1 MPSNT
6 KIQGYSIIILAVF
19 TWSFSEV
26 IVKLLQQKI
35 GPLALSFFRFF
46 IGGIFLLIILL
57 FKKDLSGFKKL
68 LKENWK
74 FLIISSCF
82 ALGISNV
89 IYFMGVRNTQANI
102 AATIYSTYPIWITI
116 YSILLLQE
124 KNNLKLKFIGLSIGI
139 FGVIILMTNFNFIGL
154 FESEYLF
161 GNVLVLLGSILWGLY
176 SVLGKRIQIN
186 EKNTTNIPLKF
197 SFISSL
203 LACLPIFVILIF
215 TSEFQNFGNYDIQS
229 WAWIFFLG
237 IISTGLGIFLL
248 FEGIKRLEV
257 SKGMSL
263 AFLKPIFATIL
274 AFFILKEI
282 PTLSLYISVGMII
295 ISIVLINKNPK
306 IKKSDKNGNDLKL
319 I

>member
-1 MPSNT
+1 MPLNT
-6 KIQGYSIIILAVF
+6 KIQGYLIIILAVF
-19 TWSFSEV
+19 TWSFSEI

-35 GPLALSFFRFF
+35 GPFTLSFFRFF
-46 IGGIFLLIILL
+46 IGSLFLLIVLL
-57 FKKDLSGFKKL
+57 FKKDLSGFKTL
-68 LKENWK
+68 LKNNWR

-124 KNNLKLKFIGLSIGI
+124 KNNLKLKFVGLGIGI
-139 FGVIILMTNFNFIGL
+139 FGVIILMTNLNFIGFL
-154 FESEYLF
+154 ESKYLF
-161 GNVLVLLGSILWGLY
+161 GNLLVLLGSILWGLY
-176 SVLGKRIQIN
+176 SVLGKKIQIN

-203 LACLPIFVILIF
+203 FACLPIFVILLF
-215 TSEFQNFGNYDIQS
+215 TSEVQNFGSYDLES
-229 WAWIFFLG
+229 WVWIFFLG

-248 FEGIKRLEV
+248 FEGIKQIEV

-282 PTLSLYISVGMII
+282 PTLSLYISIGMII
-295 ISIVLINKNPK
+295 ISIILINKNPK
-306 IKKSDKNGNDLKL
+306 IKKSDKNGNNL
-319 I
+319 